1 MHLFGFSSP
10 SQHYIFLWK
19 LKLAQFF
26 ENENKISENTCEM
39 FMNDVMEEKCLQEYE
54 IIPNIQIE
62 SNQNPMKE
70 NIKKI
75 AFSKTIWKLH
85 NINSLCW
92 AFFVWMIT
100 KMLMRNAFKPW
111 DVQH

>member
-1 MHLFGFSSP
+1 
-10 SQHYIFLWK
+10 
-19 LKLAQFF
+19 LAQFF

-92 AFFVWMIT
+92 AFFV
-100 KMLMRNAFKPW
+100 
-111 DVQH
+111 

>member
-1 MHLFGFSSP
+1 
-10 SQHYIFLWK
+10 
-19 LKLAQFF
+19 
-26 ENENKISENTCEM
+26 
-39 FMNDVMEEKCLQEYE
+39 
-54 IIPNIQIE
+54 
-62 SNQNPMKE
+62 MKE

-75 AFSKTIWKLH
+75 AFSKTIWKFH

-92 AFFVWMIT
+92 AFFLWMIT

>member
-1 MHLFGFSSP
+1 
-10 SQHYIFLWK
+10 
-19 LKLAQFF
+19 
-26 ENENKISENTCEM
+26 
-39 FMNDVMEEKCLQEYE
+39 MNDVMEEKCLQEYE

-92 AFFVWMIT
+92 AFF
-100 KMLMRNAFKPW
+100 L
-111 DVQH
+111 